1 VQLLNSVL
9 QNAPLDLTRASG
21 RLTFSGDR
29 GTLEFLNA
37 ATKEVD
43 LSVKGEVDFRNSK
56 DVIVRISSAAPI
68 FNTSTNVQDCVR
80 RIEIVPVET
89 TLAPTIEQLQFQ
101 GDLFGGNWKMGLKEE
116 GTAAVAS
123 IADQSAR
130 EFHFCAG
137 TSPQGEALNIGVH
150 PRPQPSPPRARKQGR
165 RR

>member
-1 VQLLNSVL
+1 V
-9 QNAPLDLTRASG
+9 
-21 RLTFSGDR
+21 TFSGDH

-37 ATKEVD
+37 ATKDVD

-68 FNTSTNVQDCVR
+68 FDMSANVQDCVR

-101 GDLFGGNWKMGLKEE
+101 GDSFGNNWKMGLKEE
-116 GTAAVAS
+116 GTAPVPS
-123 IADQSAR
+123 ITDQSAR

-137 TSPQGEALNIGVH
+137 TSPQGEAFNVGVH
-150 PRPQPSPPRARKQGR
+150 PRPQPSPPRAHKQGR

>member
-1 VQLLNSVL
+1 
-9 QNAPLDLTRASG
+9 
-21 RLTFSGDR
+21 
-29 GTLEFLNA
+29 
-37 ATKEVD
+37 
-43 LSVKGEVDFRNSK
+43 
-56 DVIVRISSAAPI
+56 
-68 FNTSTNVQDCVR
+68 
-80 RIEIVPVET
+80 VPVET

-101 GDLFGGNWKMGLKEE
+101 GDLFGSNWTMGLKEE

-137 TSPQGEALNIGVH
+137 TSPQGETFNIGAH